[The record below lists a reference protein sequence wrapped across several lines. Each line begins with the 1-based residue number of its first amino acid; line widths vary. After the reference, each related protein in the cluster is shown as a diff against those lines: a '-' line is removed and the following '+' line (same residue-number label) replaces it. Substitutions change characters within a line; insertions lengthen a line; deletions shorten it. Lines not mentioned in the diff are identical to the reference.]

1 MKCQWFPVVNL
12 STDGSIAARLYNLV
26 LPMTTQGLIMTS
38 FIMRMARSS
47 LLNVLGEDYVRT
59 ARGKGL
65 PERLVIFRH
74 ALINALIPVVS
85 VIGIYF
91 VINLGSSV
99 MTEIVFSRP
108 GWASSWFWQ

>member
-1 MKCQWFPVVNL
+1 M
-12 STDGSIAARLYNLV
+12 
-26 LPMTTQGLIMTS
+26 
-38 FIMRMARSS
+38 
-47 LLNVLGEDYVRT
+47 RT

-108 GWASSWFWQ
+108 GLGKLMVLAMKQRDYVMLQSVMIV